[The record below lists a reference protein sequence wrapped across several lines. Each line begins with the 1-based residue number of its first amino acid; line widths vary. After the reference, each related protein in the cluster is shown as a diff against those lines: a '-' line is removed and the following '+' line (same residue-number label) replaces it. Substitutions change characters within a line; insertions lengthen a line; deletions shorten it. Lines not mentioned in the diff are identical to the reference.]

1 MADTTSLM
9 ANNFTTAKTI
19 RDFLATNLANAEEIK
34 ITLGS
39 TPTSV
44 NNIDVIW
51 DGSNY
56 YLSYSTDTTA
66 INIVD
71 LDSVLPIVIT
81 PKDST
86 ATTT

>member
-19 RDFLATNLANAEEIK
+19 RDFLATNLANAAEIK
-34 ITLGS
+34 ITLDS
-39 TPTSV
+39 ELESV
-44 NNIDVIW
+44 KNIDVIW

-56 YLSYSTDTTA
+56 YLSYSLENNSA
-66 INIVD
+66 ITIVD

-81 PKDST
+81 PN
-86 ATTT
+86 TTETT

>member
-1 MADTTSLM
+1 MADTTLM
-9 ANNFTTAKTI
+9 ASNFTTAKTI
-19 RDFLATNLANAEEIK
+19 RDFLATNLANADKIE
-34 ITLGS
+34 ITLDS
-39 TPTSV
+39 DLTSV

-56 YLSYSTDTTA
+56 YLSYSIGDNSA
-66 INIVD
+66 ITIVD

-81 PKDST
+81 PAS